1 MAGID
6 KRLVVIAGPTASGKT
21 ALALSIASHIPCE
34 IISAD
39 SRQIYKYLTI
49 GTAKPTTEELLR
61 VPHHF
66 IDVLL
71 PDEHFSAGD
80 FQEQGRAA
88 IKAIRSRGK
97 VPIVVG
103 GTGLYVRALVDGL
116 FSGPGKNDQIRRE
129 LEDRYSIEGGAV
141 LLEELR
147 AVDPAAAARMI
158 PTQFRRIIRAL
169 EVHRSTGKTI
179 TDHHREQNLKPEED
193 VLFVGLRWDRSVLYD
208 RINTRVEKMIQ
219 TGFLDEVRLLIEM
232 GYDDRLKSLQTV
244 GYKEAFIFL
253 RGEIN
258 RERMIE
264 LMKQNTR
271 RYAKRQLTWFT
282 HDERIRWFDIGDM
295 IQIGEIVEAVI
306 KFFITTK
313 ARRH

>member
-6 KRLVVIAGPTASGKT
+6 KRLLVIAGPTASGKT
-21 ALALSIASHIPCE
+21 ALALAIASCIPCE

-49 GTAKPTTEELLR
+49 GTAKPTAAELSL

-66 IDVLL
+66 IDMLL

-88 IKAIRSRGK
+88 MKEIRSRGK

-116 FSGPGKNDQIRRE
+116 FSGPGKVDAIRRE
-129 LEDRYSIEGGAV
+129 LEERYNTEGGAV

-147 AVDPAAAARMI
+147 AVDPDAAARMI

-169 EVHRSTGKTI
+169 EVYRATGKSI
-179 TDHHREQNLKPEED
+179 TAHHREQEVAPEDD
-193 VLFVGLRWDRSVLYD
+193 VFFVGLRWERSVLYD
-208 RINTRVEKMIQ
+208 RINARVEKMMEA
-219 TGFLDEVRLLIEM
+219 GFLEEVRLLMEM

-244 GYKEAFIFL
+244 GYKEAFAFL
-253 RGEIN
+253 RGEID

-282 HDERIRWFDIGDM
+282 HDERIRWFDIGD
-295 IQIGEIVEAVI
+295 INQFNEIAAKI
-306 KFFITTK
+306 IS
-313 ARRH
+313 

>member
-193 VLFVGLRWDRSVLYD
+193 VLFGGLRWDRSVLYD

>member
-6 KRLVVIAGPTASGKT
+6 KRLLVIAGPTASGKT
-21 ALALSIASHIPCE
+21 ALALAVASRIPCE

-49 GTAKPTTEELLR
+49 GTAKPAAAELSH

-66 IDVLL
+66 IDMLL

-80 FQEQGRAA
+80 FQERGRAA
-88 IKAIRSRGK
+88 IKEIRSRGN
-97 VPIVVG
+97 VPIIVG

-116 FSGPGKNDQIRRE
+116 FSGPGKVDAIRRE
-129 LEDRYSIEGGAV
+129 LEARYNTEGGVV

-169 EVHRSTGKTI
+169 EVYRATGKTI
-179 TDHHREQNLKPEED
+179 TDHHREQDVQPEED
-193 VLFVGLRWDRSVLYD
+193 VFFVGLRWERSVLYD
-208 RINTRVEKMIQ
+208 RINTRVEKMME
-219 TGFLDEVRLLIEM
+219 TGFLDEVRHLMEM

-244 GYKEAFIFL
+244 GYKEAFSFL
-253 RGEIN
+253 RGEIDKD
-258 RERMIE
+258 RMIE

-282 HDERIRWFDIGDM
+282 HDERIQWFDISDM
-295 IQIGEIVEAVI
+295 IQIGEIAEAVI
-306 KFFITTK
+306 QFFITTE